1 VTNHDPTRPT
11 YLRQSGTGEG
21 CKGAAVD
28 AGLPSAQAAAIA
40 TPRKPRNHPPIGLAI
55 GTAAA
60 III

>member
-1 VTNHDPTRPT
+1 MTRRAPT
-11 YLRQSGTGEG
+11 YLRQSGDGEG

-40 TPRKPRNHPPIGLAI
+40 TPRKPRNHPPIGLPI
-55 GTAAA
+55 GAAAA